1 MKTKNKTKKCATG
14 GELDMNSL
22 IVPALSLL
30 PGVGQF
36 APMLQGLMGN
46 NTPQQDLMNNGKP
59 LMGNVTSPGMG
70 NYNYGGPMDPPNS
83 VPRLAPQYLMN
94 QMILPQQ
101 VQPFRV
107 ESQQIQPMFRG
118 ASTYNTAPGTTYLQ
132 SSNPNYDN
140 VTGYGTSNKAKS
152 MDRFR
157 EKEYGGQIDTQ
168 LSNNSFQVKGAPN
181 VTDGNYYPELNV
193 KLDHNE
199 VVKDNFVYSNAIKNI
214 TTGNTFAQ
222 DAAKYEK
229 STGKAE
235 RISSIYGD
243 KEAAATI
250 KWNNKQMEDLK
261 QFQELAA
268 TAMGLRGETANRQ
281 YGGYVG
287 MEKGGPLPWES
298 FDVTEFQNWAVVNGY
313 KLNPDG
319 KWGPQTEKVFND
331 KGSKYAIEKGYSP
344 TSVQGAKGV
353 ETKYMPVRSYTT
365 PQDPTTLNREVLAPL
380 NSLGNTKLVPNQVG
394 QNGNPIDYSTMAPGS
409 MNASWYDRVNN
420 PVDPNSLIP
429 ESMRGG
435 KVGAA
440 SPPQETTSAPAA
452 YRTPF
457 TAGDALQGIEVASKF
472 AGLVGGY
479 DKENVNLD
487 NTNIT
492 KNSYDVAPQL
502 YQSQRNMRNNLNSLD
517 TSNINLRRSLYNQ
530 TYADKLNAD
539 SNTLA
544 KYQDMNNQAQTQYEA
559 RLSDRRRY
567 NVGQQNYTNDLN
579 ARNKGQY
586 NTLMDNAFT
595 SLGNFGEGLNQKVY
609 ANDTMNIYNELY
621 PKVAGRV
628 TNALNGEDILKFLK
642 LRS

>member
-1 MKTKNKTKKCATG
+1 
-14 GELDMNSL
+14 
-22 IVPALSLL
+22 
-30 PGVGQF
+30 
-36 APMLQGLMGN
+36 
-46 NTPQQDLMNNGKP
+46 
-59 LMGNVTSPGMG
+59 
-70 NYNYGGPMDPPNS
+70 
-83 VPRLAPQYLMN
+83 
-94 QMILPQQ
+94 
-101 VQPFRV
+101 
-107 ESQQIQPMFRG
+107 
-118 ASTYNTAPGTTYLQ
+118 
-132 SSNPNYDN
+132 
-140 VTGYGTSNKAKS
+140 
-152 MDRFR
+152 
-157 EKEYGGQIDTQ
+157 
-168 LSNNSFQVKGAPN
+168 
-181 VTDGNYYPELNV
+181 
-193 KLDHNE
+193 
-199 VVKDNFVYSNAIKNI
+199 
-214 TTGNTFAQ
+214 
-222 DAAKYEK
+222 
-229 STGKAE
+229 
-235 RISSIYGD
+235 
-243 KEAAATI
+243 
-250 KWNNKQMEDLK
+250 
-261 QFQELAA
+261 
-268 TAMGLRGETANRQ
+268 
-281 YGGYVG
+281 
-287 MEKGGPLPWES
+287 
-298 FDVTEFQNWAVVNGY
+298 
-313 KLNPDG
+313 
-319 KWGPQTEKVFND
+319 
-331 KGSKYAIEKGYSP
+331 
-344 TSVQGAKGV
+344 
-353 ETKYMPVRSYTT
+353 MPVRSYTT

-380 NSLGNTKLVPNQVG
+380 SNTIGAGQFKQQQVLIDRPIKNADGSTTVWPSFEG
-394 QNGNPIDYSTMAPGS
+394 QYYQNHSQA
-409 MNASWYDRVNN
+409 

-435 KVGAA
+435 KVGVPQGQA
-440 SPPQETTSAPAA
+440 PQETTNAAPA